1 MLDTT
6 ASPGPPPPEPGRV
19 LALDVGGRRIGVA
32 LSDTTQRLATPLT
45 TLAAA
50 PRPHALLKIAT
61 LVAHHDVVAVVI
73 GLPLSLDGTLGPQ
86 AQLTQRFGAAL
97 AAQIAIPVHYEDERF
112 TSAAA
117 ERMMIE
123 LGIRADRRRAQ
134 IDQVAASLILQDFLD
149 RTREAP

>member
-1 MLDTT
+1 M
-6 ASPGPPPPEPGRV
+6 

-61 LVAHHDVVAVVI
+61 LIAQHEVVALVI
-73 GLPLSLDGTLGPQ
+73 GLPLSLDGTVGPQ

-97 AAQIAIPVHYEDERF
+97 ASHVQIPIHYVDERF

-134 IDQVAASLILQDFLD
+134 IDQVAASLILQEYLD
-149 RTREAP
+149 RERPTS